1 MDRQRIYDA
10 MLIKAFRS
18 DITIG
23 YLYYWLKPYQIEPP
37 ERGLMRQ
44 PPMANKM
51 TVRVFVG
58 TFLKPLADRLWGTNP
73 SQDVKTLDWMR
84 DLQCQQSRAIDYE
97 RRKLR
102 REVTMDHGRIKLLG
116 QNLDRK
122 NPNNQWGVTKPATR
136 IRRVK

>member
-1 MDRQRIYDA
+1 MDKQRIYDA

-23 YLYYWLKPYQIEPP
+23 YLYYWLKPYNIAPP
-37 ERGLMRQ
+37 DKDLLRQ

-51 TVRVFVG
+51 SVRVFVG
-58 TFLKPLADRLWGTNP
+58 TFLKPLADRLWDTDP
-73 SQDVKTLDWMR
+73 SQDAKTLDWMKN
-84 DLQCQQSRAIDYE
+84 LECQQSRAIDYE

-102 REVTMDHGRIKLLG
+102 RETIIDDKRTVLLG
-116 QNLDRK
+116 RNLDRQ
-122 NPNNQWGVTKPATR
+122 NLSNQWHVTKPKTK

>member
-23 YLYYWLKPYQIEPP
+23 YLYYWLKPYDIAPP
-37 ERGLMRQ
+37 DKDLMRQ

-51 TVRVFVG
+51 SVRVFVG
-58 TFLKPLADRLWGTNP
+58 TFLKPLADRLWDTDP
-73 SQDVKTLDWMR
+73 SEDVKTLGWMKNIE
-84 DLQCQQSRAIDYE
+84 CQQSRAIDYE

-102 REVTMDHGRIKLLG
+102 REVMIDHKRISLLG
-116 QNLDRK
+116 QNLERQ
-122 NPNNQWGVTKPATR
+122 NFNNQWHVTKPKIK

>member
-23 YLYYWLKPYQIEPP
+23 YLFYWLKPYNITPP
-37 ERGLMRQ
+37 DKNLLRQ

-51 TVRVFVG
+51 SVRVFVG
-58 TFLKPLADRLWGTNP
+58 TFLKPLADRLWDTDP
-73 SQDVKTLDWMR
+73 SADVKTLDWMR
-84 DLQCQQSRAIDYE
+84 SLECQQNRAIDYE

-102 REVTMDHGRIKLLG
+102 RDVMIDTGRIDLLG
-116 QNLDRK
+116 KNLKRK
-122 NPNNQWGVTKPATR
+122 NPSNQWHVTKPKSN

>member
-37 ERGLMRQ
+37 EEGLMRQ

-58 TFLKPLADRLWGTNP
+58 TFLKPLADRLWDTDP

-84 DLQCQQSRAIDYE
+84 GLQCQQNRAIDYE

-102 REVTMDHGRIKLLG
+102 REVTIDEGRTKLLG

-122 NPNNQWGVTKPATR
+122 NPSNQWGVTKPKTN

>member
-23 YLYYWLKPYQIEPP
+23 YLYYWLKPYNIAPP
-37 ERGLMRQ
+37 DKDLLRQ

-51 TVRVFVG
+51 SVRVFVG
-58 TFLKPLADRLWGTNP
+58 TFLKPLADRLWDTDS
-73 SQDVKTLDWMR
+73 SQDVKTLDWMKG
-84 DLQCQQSRAIDYE
+84 LECQQNRAIDYE

-102 REVTMDHGRIKLLG
+102 REVMIDMGRIDLLG
-116 QNLDRK
+116 KNLARK
-122 NPNNQWGVTKPATR
+122 NPSNQWHVTKAKSN

>member
-58 TFLKPLADRLWGTNP
+58 TFLKPLADRLWDTDP

>member
-23 YLYYWLKPYQIEPP
+23 YLYYWLKPYNIAPP
-37 ERGLMRQ
+37 DKDLLRQ

-51 TVRVFVG
+51 SVRVFVG
-58 TFLKPLADRLWGTNP
+58 TFLKPLADRLWDTDP
-73 SQDVKTLDWMR
+73 SQDVKTLDWMKG
-84 DLQCQQSRAIDYE
+84 LECQQNRAIDYE

-102 REVTMDHGRIKLLG
+102 RDTMIDYTRTILLG
-116 QNLDRK
+116 RNLDRK
-122 NPNNQWGVTKPATR
+122 NPSNQWHVTKPKSN